1 MKKYRI
7 CELIKSENIEAI
19 AFRRTKESNNRIF
32 LVNNTRFFRQDTVL
46 PYKRALK
53 RAKIWR
59 EVDATRGGRTRGHPR
74 KMRRT
79 AVSEEGRYP
88 CQVFVEFTEARI
100 HERAVSHARNEPTLP
115 NFRPTSAVR
124 NFKRRAVSTVLRRL
138 SDHRTHHLSRRKI
151 ETGTQQMSKCTL

>member
-1 MKKYRI
+1 M
-7 CELIKSENIEAI
+7 
-19 AFRRTKESNNRIF
+19 
-32 LVNNTRFFRQDTVL
+32 TRS
-46 PYKRALK
+46 
-53 RAKIWR
+53 
-59 EVDATRGGRTRGHPR
+59 GRTRGHPR

-138 SDHRTHHLSRRKI
+138 SDHRLAVSLAGRSER
-151 ETGTQQMSKCTL
+151 ELNMSKCTL